1 MFHIWVDCPFNR
13 KPTIKLHY
21 LPNNTAKEMCRSV
34 CGSDAS
40 AISASLITEISV
52 FTIATSTQK
61 EGK

>member
-1 MFHIWVDCPFNR
+1 MYHIWVNCLFNGQ
-13 KPTIKLHY
+13 PTIKLHY
-21 LPNNTAKEMCRSV
+21 LANNTAKAMCKSV

-40 AISASLITEISV
+40 LIAEISV